1 MWLRLAIDIH
11 MAWLAILKSLSYSAA
26 TGYCYCYSFC
36 CYCCCLFPCALCAA
50 LAVIAIATNC
60 RAAIAI
66 CLLVAAVTA
75 SDFHVERFAS
85 PCCCCFCGFCCY
97 YVYFISNCELSVHN
111 NSRYVWCEPL
121 LLLWWTG
128 FAGTVSFL
136 LLVAI
141 QFQVSKQFVQ
151 QVLVISVV
159 LDGENGLGKNCT
171 PGY

>member
-1 MWLRLAIDIH
+1 MWLRLARDIH

-111 NSRYVWCEPL
+111 NSRYTHTYTHVNRCFCFGELVLLAQSAFCCL
-121 LLLWWTG
+121 LLFNFKLASNL
-128 FAGTVSFL
+128 F
-136 LLVAI
+136 
-141 QFQVSKQFVQ
+141 SKC
-151 QVLVISVV
+151 L
-159 LDGENGLGKNCT
+159 
-171 PGY
+171 